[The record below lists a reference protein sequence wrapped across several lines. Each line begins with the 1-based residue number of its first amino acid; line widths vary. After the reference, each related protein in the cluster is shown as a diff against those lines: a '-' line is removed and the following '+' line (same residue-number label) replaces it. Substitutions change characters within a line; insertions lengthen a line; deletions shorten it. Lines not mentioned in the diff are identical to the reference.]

1 MPAAIGQSLESKASS
16 LSFRC
21 FAINARSK
29 DRAAFQKSIRKIA
42 TPERENVFAILM
54 ANVKKDPSKMTN
66 PESIVYSMRVK
77 DPADYVAHRQR
88 TRTEQSN

>member
-1 MPAAIGQSLESKASS
+1 VPAAIGQSLESRASS

-54 ANVKKDPSKMTN
+54 AKVKKDPSKMTN
-66 PESIVYSMRVK
+66 PESIVYSMTVK
-77 DPADYVAHRQR
+77 DPVDYVAHRQR
-88 TRTEQSN
+88 TSTEQSN